1 MKPLAALIRPLVQS
15 KWLQAACVII
25 GLLAGLD
32 DAMEAWF
39 GFADM
44 FHLDVSHGL
53 IATALSGVL
62 KPLSDLLD
70 YLGEQA
76 EKGEATGA

>member
-1 MKPLAALIRPLVQS
+1 MRPLVQS
-15 KWLQAACVII
+15 KWLQVVCLIL

-32 DAMEAWF
+32 DAMEASF
-39 GFADM
+39 GVADM

-70 YLGEQA
+70 YVKEQA
-76 EKGEATGA
+76 GRGEATGA